1 MTLPSG
7 YKQNLWAGLLGKFFK
22 GNGLPWKTSEELS
35 SFPPVFCED
44 RDGIA
49 LASVVGCCCFVG
61 HKMIWN
67 TGYHGARLGGRKMKQ
82 PGALCSYWAASLSQ
96 MTFFQT
102 SYNRKINLSILTT
115 GICSCATE
123 ANPTWL
129 RECAVTAAS
138 LLTKASL
145 GSLFL
150 GAEGGQP
157 LQPFLCS
164 QREGYGASWLGLQIR
179 YKWTIKT

>member
-22 GNGLPWKTSEELS
+22 GNGLPWTTSEELS
-35 SFPPVFCED
+35 SFLPVFCED

-49 LASVVGCCCFVG
+49 LASVVGCCCFVS

-82 PGALCSYWAASLSQ
+82 PGTLCSYWAASLSQ

-157 LQPFLCS
+157 LQAFLCS
-164 QREGYGASWLGLQIR
+164 QREGYGAIWLGLQIW
-179 YKWTIKT
+179 YKWTMKT